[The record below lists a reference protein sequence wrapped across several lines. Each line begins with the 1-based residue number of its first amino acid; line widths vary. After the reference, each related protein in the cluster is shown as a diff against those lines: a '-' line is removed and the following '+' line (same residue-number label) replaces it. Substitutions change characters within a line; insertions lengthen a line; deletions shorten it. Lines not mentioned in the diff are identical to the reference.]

1 MRKQFGWA
9 ASALIA
15 ALFCGLCAP
24 LAAAQTY
31 PEKPIHLV
39 VPFAAGGSPDV
50 IARIVGDELTTMLG
64 QSVIVENRA
73 GAGGNIAAQYV
84 LEQPADGYTLF
95 FGTTGN
101 LATNKV
107 LYRKLKFDPETD
119 FVPISVMYASCN
131 VLIVPADSA
140 IKSITDL
147 VAAAKARPGV
157 VSFGSPGIGTAGH
170 LVGELFKTRTG
181 TNLVHVP
188 YRGQAQVINDLLGG
202 HLSLSFEAVATA
214 IPVVQSGKMRG
225 LATTCPQRVT
235 QIPDIPTF
243 AEVGIR
249 DFQLEAMAILA
260 AHAKTPAPI
269 VERLNQAMVKIIGSP
284 AVANRI
290 NGMGVQARSSTP
302 QMAREILRADL
313 KRWRDVVDSAG
324 IPPMD

>member
-1 MRKQFGWA
+1 MCNSFGHAVRALLA
-9 ASALIA
+9 AS
-15 ALFCGLCAP
+15 FCSL
-24 LAAAQTY
+24 LAQPASAQTY
-31 PEKPIHLV
+31 PEKSIHLI

-50 IARIVGDELTTMLG
+50 IARILGDQLAAMLG

-84 LEQPADGYTLF
+84 LDQPPDGYTLF

-131 VLIVPADSA
+131 VLIVPAESP
-140 IKSITDL
+140 IKSIDDL
-147 VAAAKARPGV
+147 VAEAKARPGV
-157 VSFGSPGIGTAGH
+157 LSFGSPGVGTAGH

-214 IPVVQSGKMRG
+214 IPVVRSGKMRG
-225 LATTCPQRVT
+225 LALTCPQRVA
-235 QIPDIPTF
+235 QIPGVPTF
-243 AEVGIR
+243 AEVGVR
-249 DFQLEAMAILA
+249 DFQLEALAILA

-269 VERLNQAMVKIIGSP
+269 VERLNQAVVKIINSS

-290 NGMGVQARSSTP
+290 NEMGLQARSSTS
-302 QMAREILRADL
+302 QAAREFLREDL
-313 KRWRDVVDSAG
+313 RRWRDVVQAAG